1 MLKWCVI
8 GAGGIADRRAIP
20 AILKEKSSTLVAIME
35 RVPTLARELGE
46 KYGVPYFTSVED
58 MLSSVD
64 ADAVYI
70 GTPTAKHG
78 DDLRAAIRHG
88 VHAFVEKPL
97 CVEPE
102 EAESLLS
109 EFRSAGLQ
117 LTVGYMMKYHNLHL
131 KAKELIRDGR
141 VGSVTLANARFSC
154 WYPAPEGAWRQY
166 EALSGGGALMD
177 LGVHCIELLEYL
189 LGDEITEVKA
199 MIANRAFPYEV
210 EDTGVIIYRTK
221 GGTHGTIEA
230 SFAVPDA
237 ASESQVEIFGTGGYI
252 KALGTM
258 SQEESGRLL
267 HLYAPQGE
275 YNPEQGA
282 VSSEPVE
289 YYAEGEDIYLR
300 QIRDFVN
307 TVLGNSLEYTY
318 AAAAVRV
325 QKIMALAYADAKK

>member
-20 AILKEKSSTLVAIME
+20 AILKEESSTLVAIME
-35 RVPTLARELGE
+35 RVPTLAKELGE
-46 KYGVPYFTSVED
+46 KYGVPYFTTVEQ
-58 MLSSVD
+58 MLSTVD

-78 DDLRAAIRHG
+78 EDLRAAIRHG

-102 EAESLLS
+102 EAEALLS

-117 LTVGYMMKYHNLHL
+117 LTVGYMMKYHNLHVT
-131 KAKELIRDGR
+131 AKKLIGDGR
-141 VGSVTLANARFSC
+141 VGKVTLANARFSC
-154 WYPAPEGAWRQY
+154 WYPAPDGAWRQY
-166 EALSGGGALMD
+166 RELSGGGALMD

-189 LGDEITEVKA
+189 LGDEIVEVKA
-199 MIANRAFPYEV
+199 MTANRAFSYEV

-221 GGTHGTIEA
+221 GGTHGSVEA

-275 YNPEQGA
+275 YNPEQGG

-289 YYAEGEDIYLR
+289 YFAEGEDIYLR
-300 QIRDFVN
+300 QIRDFVS
-307 TVLGNSLEYTY
+307 TVKDEKLEYNY
-318 AAAAVRV
+318 AEAAVRV
-325 QKIMALAYADAKK
+325 QRIMARAYADAKY